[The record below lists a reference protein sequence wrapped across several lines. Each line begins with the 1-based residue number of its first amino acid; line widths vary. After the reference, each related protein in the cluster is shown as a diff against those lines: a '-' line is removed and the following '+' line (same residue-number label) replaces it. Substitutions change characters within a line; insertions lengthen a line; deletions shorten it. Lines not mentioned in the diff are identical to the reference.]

1 MSHDFIRFP
10 ELTNGQM
17 QFYYWQSPHKQ
28 ITEDFTAEVIKVVD
42 GDTVRVKVDFRDFDF
57 PVRFANTNA
66 PEMSEGGEEAREIL
80 KGLIEGKTIEVL
92 VNKSQRVGKWG
103 RMLGVIMQGGININE
118 EMIRRG
124 LSTSFMNR
132 NEGKIPN
139 WEKELIASGI
149 K

>member
-1 MSHDFIRFP
+1 MAHDFERFP